1 MGIQQSA
8 ALALLVVLILAVA
21 HLSNGRQIP
30 RLAKEETRRTSPEF
44 DSRFSNYFSAAE
56 AAAAAPA
63 GSGNGDQAAPVYE
76 ASYRSV
82 PTGPN
87 PLHN

>member
-8 ALALLVVLILAVA
+8 IALLVVLILAAA

-30 RLAKEETRRTSPEF
+30 RLAREETHRTSAEF
-44 DSRFSNYFSAAE
+44 DSRFSNYFSAA

-63 GSGNGDQAAPVYE
+63 GSGNGDKADVPVYE
-76 ASYRSV
+76 ASYRTV

>member
-8 ALALLVVLILAVA
+8 FPLLVVLILAVA

-30 RLAKEETRRTSPEF
+30 RLAKEETHRISAEF
-44 DSRFSNYFSAAE
+44 DSRFSNYFSAA
-56 AAAAAPA
+56 AAAPA
-63 GSGNGDQAAPVYE
+63 GSGNGEQAAPVYE
-76 ASYRSV
+76 ASYRNV